1 MATRIESYRDLLAWQ
16 RAFSLGLL
24 IYRATDSFPNRER
37 YGLTSQ
43 MRRSAISIASNIAE
57 GYSRG
62 SRIDYLRFLK
72 ISRGSLC
79 ELETQSLF
87 ASELGFLPEDRKNEV
102 LLSIEECKRLLA
114 GLIKGVER
122 SERR

>member
-24 IYRATDSFPNRER
+24 IYRATDSFPDRER
-37 YGLTSQ
+37 FGLTSQ

-62 SRIDYLRFLK
+62 SRVEYIRFLK
-72 ISRGSLC
+72 IARGSLC
-79 ELETQSLF
+79 ELETQALF
-87 ASELGFLPEDRKNEV
+87 ASELRM
-102 LLSIEECKRLLA
+102 LSEQHHDDVFAAIEESKRLLA
-114 GLIKGVER
+114 GLIR
-122 SERR
+122 SLDRSAP